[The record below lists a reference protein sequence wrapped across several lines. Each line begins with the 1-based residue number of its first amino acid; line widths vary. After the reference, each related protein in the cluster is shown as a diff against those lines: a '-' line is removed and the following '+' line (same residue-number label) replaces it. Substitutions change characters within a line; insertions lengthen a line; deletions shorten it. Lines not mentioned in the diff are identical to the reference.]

1 MAVVELT
8 TRRRFLAGVG
18 GTTGL
23 MLVAACAVTPVA
35 TDGQLAGEKEEAPK
49 EAEAAPEAEVVEVVW
64 ACYDLAEHRNKT
76 LNEMADVCNE
86 ALPNRKTT
94 LAIVPGS
101 GYLDKLHTE
110 FAANVTSYDIS
121 VNQINWVQAGA
132 RMGLFLPIS
141 DYMKRDGVSRDDYI
155 DSSSWDVNGIMY
167 GLAFLGG
174 GDAIYFNKEIFDNE
188 GVPYPELG
196 TTLEQLLDGASKM
209 TKQTGD
215 QTTQWGYN
223 FGYASLEV
231 NLGSFVL
238 DHGGQVLNEA
248 RDQALYGEDQNA
260 IAGAQMYV
268 DMILKHRVVPWGEER
283 AELRKQGGGGRH
295 IGTGIFAM
303 SQITLIPLKGA
314 YEVLGDRLGI
324 APLGTGPAGTRSP
337 ATGSNAWSIMAL
349 TANPDAAWD
358 VFNVLCQKEAQ
369 DLYAVH
375 ALPGLFDS
383 ASVFLGNY
391 PGMDWPT
398 VLDHWRSEGRDFF
411 LTPETGEF
419 WTTANQHLQPMYTG
433 ESTVQEAMKTSAD
446 AVNELFAQ
454 RPDDW
459 N

>member
-1 MAVVELT
+1 MSIGIGFT
-8 TRRRFLAGVG
+8 TRRRFLAGVA
-18 GTTGL
+18 GL
-23 MLVAACAVTPVA
+23 SGAAIAAACGTVQVP
-35 TDGQLAGEKEEAPK
+35 DSGEMMEEKEAPK

-64 ACYDLAEHRNKT
+64 ACYDLQEHRNKT
-76 LNEMADVCNE
+76 LREMAEVCNNSLE
-86 ALPNRKTT
+86 NIETRLE
-94 LAIVPGS
+94 IVTENF
-101 GYLDKLHTE
+101 LEKIRTE
-110 FAANVTSYDIS
+110 FVAGTTTYDIV

-132 RMGLFLPIS
+132 RQGMFLPIS
-141 DYMKRDGVSRDDYI
+141 DYMKRDGVSRDDYL

-196 TTLEQLLDGASKM
+196 TTLDQLLDGATQM

-283 AELRKQGGGGRH
+283 SELRKEGGGGRH
-295 IGTGIFAM
+295 IGTGKFAM

-337 ATGSNAWSIMAL
+337 ATGSNAWSIMSL
-349 TANPDAAWD
+349 TEVPDEAWE
-358 VFNVLCQKEAQ
+358 VFHVLSQKEAQ

-375 ALPGLFDS
+375 AFPGLFAS
-383 ASVFLGNY
+383 ANVFLDNY
-391 PGMDWPT
+391 PGMDWDI
-398 VLDHWRSEGRDFF
+398 VLDHWRDDGRDFF

>member
-1 MAVVELT
+1 MSMGNGFT
-8 TRRRFLAGVG
+8 TRRRFLAGAG
-18 GTTGL
+18 GLAGAAL
-23 MLVAACAVTPVA
+23 LAACAVAPA
-35 TDGQLAGEKEEAPK
+35 ASDGEMMEEKEAPK
-49 EAEAAPEAEVVEVVW
+49 EAEAPQAEIIEVVW
-64 ACYDLAEHRNKT
+64 ACYNLGEARNKT
-76 LNEMADVCNE
+76 LHEMKDVCNNT
-86 ALPNRKTT
+86 LPNRRTRLETPTENFLEK
-94 LAIVPGS
+94 IR
-101 GYLDKLHTE
+101 TE
-110 FAANVTSYDIS
+110 FVAGTTTYDIV

-132 RMGLFLPIS
+132 RTGLFLPIS

-155 DSSSWDVNGIMY
+155 DSSSWEVNGIMY

-174 GDAIYFNKEIFDNE
+174 GDAIYYNKDLFDND

-196 TTLEQLLDGASKM
+196 TTYEQLLEGATKM

-215 QTTQWGYN
+215 ETTQWGYN
-223 FGYASLEV
+223 FGYSSLEV

-248 RDQALYGEDQNA
+248 RDKALYGEDQNA
-260 IAGAQMYV
+260 IAGAQLYV

-283 AELRKQGGGGRH
+283 QALREEGGSGRH
-295 IGTGIFAM
+295 IGTGKVAM

-314 YEVLGDRLGI
+314 YDVLGESLGI

-337 ATGSNAWSIMAL
+337 ATGSNGWSIMSL
-349 TANPDAAWD
+349 TEVPDAAWD
-358 VFNVLCQKEAQ
+358 VFNVLSQKEAQ

-383 ASVFLGNY
+383 AEVFLGNY
-391 PGMDWPT
+391 PGMDWAT
-398 VLDHWRSEGRDFF
+398 VLDHWRNEGRDFF

-419 WTTANQHLQPMYTG
+419 WTTANQNLQPMYTG

-446 AVNELFAQ
+446 AVNVLFSQ

-459 N
+459 K